1 MGPTLKTQAVQQEL
15 EDATDSLHQ
24 NVDNY
29 HSTLRNIPEE
39 WRSHLQVGGSL
50 KSRKTTSY
58 QFFKQNP
65 LPDTQ

>member
-29 HSTLRNIPEE
+29 HSTRVSSQKGEDLIY
-39 WRSHLQVGGSL
+39 
-50 KSRKTTSY
+50 KSAEA
-58 QFFKQNP
+58 
-65 LPDTQ
+65 